1 MLWHFAGCLH
11 PGHTGYFDG
20 PASYMQWYAKHGPV
34 QDPSA
39 PTVALLLYRKHVLT
53 DQLYIPQLI
62 SCLEAQ
68 GVRPVPIFING
79 EVFRGSRVCP

>member
-1 MLWHFAGCLH
+1 
-11 PGHTGYFDG
+11 
-20 PASYMQWYAKHGPV
+20 MQWYAKHGPLK
-34 QDPSA
+34 DTLA

-68 GVRPVPIFING
+68 GVKPVPIFING
-79 EVFRGSRVCP
+79 EIFRGSRV